1 MDKEIIATP
10 PQKKKIN
17 PEKTPTKNKQTNK
30 KSMGHIGNLS
40 ALPHRK

>member
-10 PQKKKIN
+10 PKKKIN